1 MWSGSRLAVVVS
13 LITAAVLIATIASVL
28 PLTHVTNKTVAP
40 ARSNFNAPTPI
51 GSPISISLNTPIYVV
66 GPQSLTQRLV
76 SVGVPQSLIRP
87 IGLGQLPSLP
97 GNSTVIIDYS
107 VIEPEVIIGV
117 VKGRVELNLT
127 SPVIDLLTSLITK
140 GDLVMLYGNTSNL
153 STMEYLLA
161 YSWARKYGIL
171 YMGRVPFDYLIALP
185 TIPVGSNQAL
195 AAAFGGPYYLVIG
208 PVMPRDVVEAIMT
221 YTVLKHLPASKAQTG
236 GAGLS
241 FSMIKANLQSTSS
254 STYYDVCG
262 YIYQEYYQNAA
273 ELNSGFYKSSNSY
286 FIWLLPMLYW
296 YGTIQTGVQGYSDGN
311 GTFYYDTCM
320 QINTQVF
327 YDSAYNVY
335 YVPVVVYGHVSY
347 DPTSTMTNNGGE
359 VLSETGTI
367 DYYTSY
373 EYYTESYTNSIIEGP
388 YSTGSVQP
396 QPTSSTTSYSISV
409 YAGFEGAE
417 PYAGVE
423 FTVTLPSGSSESIS
437 LNYGPSTQAY
447 GYNDGNV
454 TWTFKFSNA
463 NTPNNNYYND
473 YEDPTPNWIMPNFS
487 SSQQFAYLPVYMSA
501 TVLTSYHQFPYIY
514 GRFMCQEST
523 YEYIWV
529 DGGWWLFAQPTGSS
543 TGLTSASYGFYDQ
556 TGYVSGVTSWSTIE
570 PPLCSSS

>member
-514 GRFMCQEST
+514 MGGLCVKKAPMST
-523 YEYIWV
+523 FGLMV
-529 DGGWWLFAQPTGSS
+529 VGGFLHNQRAQ
-543 TGLTSASYGFYDQ
+543 AQ
-556 TGYVSGVTSWSTIE
+556 A
-570 PPLCSSS
+570 